1 MDRMNGKGGS
11 CSMYLKVN
19 IYTTGMYDNSMNGG
33 GQDCPLGNNIT
44 NTVI

>member
-33 GQDCPLGNNIT
+33 ARTALWAIILQIL
-44 NTVI
+44 

>member
-11 CSMYLKVN
+11 CSMHLKVN

-33 GQDCPLGNNIT
+33 ARTGNNIT
-44 NTVI
+44 NTVM